1 LEPFDRRSFDA
12 RVAALGK
19 YLKKA
24 FLNHWNLL
32 AFGAASGFAVLSG
45 FGDLLMPLVLAAEVA
60 YVGLLGAH
68 PKFQK
73 YVDAQAAKDVRES
86 GSQQTQQALA
96 SITRALPKQLLD
108 RFEALRAQ
116 CLELRQIALEMK
128 HPGKTGAE
136 VPLDEYQLTGLDRLL
151 WIHLRL
157 LFTQYALSK
166 FLQRTSDQQINA
178 DIERLQKQL
187 RDLPAG
193 DAPQNQ
199 RVRKALTDNLE
210 TSRTRLENWHKAYDN
225 FELVKLEIDRLENKI
240 RSLSELAVN
249 RQEPEF
255 ISGQVDQVANSM
267 LETEKTMNELQFATG
282 LDQLDD
288 EAPELMRGKVAQ

>member
-1 LEPFDRRSFDA
+1 MNF
-12 RVAALGK
+12 GK

-32 AFGAASGFAVLSG
+32 AFGAASGFALLSG
-45 FGDLLMPLVLAAEVA
+45 FGDVLMPLVLAGEAA
-60 YVGLLGAH
+60 YVGLLSAH
-68 PKFQK
+68 PKFQQ
-73 YVDAQAAKDVRES
+73 YVDAQAAKDVRAS

-96 SITRALPKQLLD
+96 SITRSLPKQLLE
-108 RFEALRAQ
+108 RFESLRAQ

-128 HPGKTGAE
+128 NPGKTGAE
-136 VPLDEYQLTGLDRLL
+136 FSLDEYQLTGLDRLL

-166 FLQRTSDQQINA
+166 FLQKTSDQQINA

-187 RDLPAG
+187 NSLPVSEAL
-193 DAPQNQ
+193 QSQ

-210 TSRTRLENWHKAYDN
+210 TSRTRLDNWNKAHDN

-255 ISGQVDQVANSM
+255 ISGQVDQVATSM

-288 EAPELMRGKVAQ
+288 EAPELMRGKITQ